1 MTTSVQPLCTAS
13 PAATFWQYGLLAP
26 FLAILLLAILGQYST
41 VSDKL
46 LLPRLIRTGGHLV
59 LVSVTLAL
67 IIDWRCGRRLL
78 YTHIT
83 TREKVGADAD
93 LV

>member
-1 MTTSVQPLCTAS
+1 MNMKP
-13 PAATFWQYGLLAP
+13 
-26 FLAILLLAILGQYST
+26 ILM
-41 VSDKL
+41 V
-46 LLPRLIRTGGHLV
+46 P
-59 LVSVTLAL
+59 VSVTLAL

>member
-1 MTTSVQPLCTAS
+1 MNK
-13 PAATFWQYGLLAP
+13 
-26 FLAILLLAILGQYST
+26 
-41 VSDKL
+41 KL
-46 LLPRLIRTGGHLV
+46 LLV

-83 TREKVGADAD
+83 TREKGGGDTD
-93 LV
+93 LVLTNM

>member
-1 MTTSVQPLCTAS
+1 MNIHNNVNMKL
-13 PAATFWQYGLLAP
+13 
-26 FLAILLLAILGQYST
+26 ILI
-41 VSDKL
+41 
-46 LLPRLIRTGGHLV
+46 P
-59 LVSVTLAL
+59 VSVTLAL

-93 LV
+93 LL

>member
-1 MTTSVQPLCTAS
+1 MNIHDHVNME
-13 PAATFWQYGLLAP
+13 LLM
-26 FLAILLLAILGQYST
+26 
-41 VSDKL
+41 D
-46 LLPRLIRTGGHLV
+46 

-83 TREKVGADAD
+83 TREKVGADTD
-93 LV
+93 LL